1 MRIESKG
8 LIEKIMG
15 LKGFRKGI
23 RTKRLTEKRL
33 EPKDLQK
40 IKSKKESQRCKESFE
55 IFRIGI
61 CK

>member
-23 RTKRLTEKRL
+23 RTKRLTL
-33 EPKDLQK
+33 K
-40 IKSKKESQRCKESFE
+40 IKFKIKKA
-55 IFRIGI
+55 
-61 CK
+61 